1 MADDVYAIVGN
12 GASITTSGTSQR
24 VAMPT
29 DSSGNNPRYV
39 VISVTQAAYVRPGN
53 STVTAA
59 TTDIIC
65 NANEKT
71 VLNVAGCTH
80 IAALQ
85 QGSSGNVTIVPVSL

>member
-1 MADDVYAIVGN
+1 MSDDVYAIVGT
-12 GASITTSGTSQR
+12 GASITTSATSQS
-24 VAMPT
+24 VAIPT
-29 DSSGNNPRYV
+29 DSSGGKARFV

-53 STVTAA
+53 SSVTAT

-71 VLNVAGCTH
+71 VLNVAGCTN

-85 QGSSGNVTIVPVSL
+85 QGSSGNVTIVPVTL